1 MIAVRDYGMF
11 TDRGNVAIGD
21 LVNFAKTAELTWPE
35 TYQILGILSESNPEI
50 YGEAMD
56 TEVREIVYSRC
67 NFTSAFYF

>member
-1 MIAVRDYGMF
+1 MIALRDYGMF
-11 TDRGNVAIGD
+11 TDRGNAAIGD

-35 TYQILGILSESNPEI
+35 TYRVMALLSESNPDV

-67 NFTSAFYF
+67 GFKTAFYF

>member
-11 TDRGNVAIGD
+11 TDRGNAAIGD

-35 TYQILGILSESNPEI
+35 TYKILEILSDSNPEI

>member
-1 MIAVRDYGMF
+1 MMVVKDFGMF
-11 TDRGNVAIGD
+11 TDRGNAAIGD

-35 TYQILGILSESNPEI
+35 TYKILEILSDSSPEI

>member
-11 TDRGNVAIGD
+11 TDRGNAAIDD

-35 TYQILGILSESNPEI
+35 TYKILEILSDSNREV
-50 YGEAMD
+50 YGEALD

-67 NFTSAFYF
+67 NFTTAFYF

>member
-1 MIAVRDYGMF
+1 MIAVKDYGMF
-11 TDRGNVAIGD
+11 TDRGNAAIGD

-35 TYQILGILSESNPEI
+35 TYKIMQILSESNRDT

-67 NFTSAFYF
+67 DFKTAFYF